1 MALEAERRGSLFLL
15 IQADG
20 FAALNSSVRAH
31 MRRFG
36 LLIAPF
42 LLMTSGVCAAAEN
55 SFSLQVSSDLG
66 PTFVVVLSP
75 SGMLTVTRSGVGLI
89 APAAFHKQVTTATQR
104 ELILLAHQ
112 SNDFEFACETPIP
125 DGTNVTLD
133 LRYLGKEIRRS
144 VTLCSQ
150 WPKGEKTA
158 KWLSATN
165 RQLPSEIQVH

>member
-1 MALEAERRGSLFLL
+1 
-15 IQADG
+15 
-20 FAALNSSVRAH
+20 
-31 MRRFG
+31 MRHFG

-42 LLMTSGVCAAAEN
+42 LLMISGVCAAAEN

-75 SGMLTVTRSGVGLI
+75 SGMLTVTRSGAGLI
-89 APAAFHKQVTTATQR
+89 APAAFHKQVTATIQR
-104 ELILLAHQ
+104 QLISLAHQ
-112 SNDFEFACETPIP
+112 STDFNFACGAPVP
-125 DGTNVTLD
+125 DATNVTLD

-165 RQLPSEIQVH
+165 RQLPPEIQVY